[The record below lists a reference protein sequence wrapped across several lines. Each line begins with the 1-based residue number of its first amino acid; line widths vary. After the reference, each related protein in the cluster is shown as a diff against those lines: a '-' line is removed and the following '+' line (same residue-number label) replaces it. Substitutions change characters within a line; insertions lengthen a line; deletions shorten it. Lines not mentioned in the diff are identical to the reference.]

1 MEFGRF
7 LAILRA
13 RAELILATIMLGAMA
28 GVTLWLVLPPRYYA
42 EASAVLEQPAAD
54 STSLAASGSAAI
66 SYFLATQRDVV
77 ASRSVALRV
86 IESLGLEREPDK
98 ARRQLAG
105 ANPLGVA
112 WRQLTRLLSSRSDE
126 KQSLR
131 DWLIERLLKDVSVSS
146 SRDSRLL
153 KVGYSAREPEFAATV
168 ANAFMNAYLD
178 LNVHLKATPARA
190 ENAWL
195 ETELKELR
203 ETLGQAES
211 KLSQFQQ
218 EKGIVATDEAL
229 DLENRQLSDISAQLA
244 AAQSEAAAGEARRKQ
259 LLAFASGHGGANIPG
274 EVIASPVV
282 LQLREDVA
290 QRDARLKDMARQL
303 GPNHPRYKAAEG
315 ELHQL
320 RGQLGSEMRAV
331 AQGLASAGDVSGQ
344 REASMRAA
352 LDKQKSRLLAMKKD
366 REQMAMLARDV
377 DNAQKAYNGA
387 VQRSAQARIESA
399 SSRPNASVVDEAAVP
414 QRPAGP
420 RLLLSVALGGVLGTV
435 IGLGLALLLES
446 LQRLVRS
453 GEDLVTVLGVP
464 TLAVLPPRALGGGA
478 RRRLAGSNVLSLPR
492 P

>member
-13 RAELILATIMLGAMA
+13 RAELIFAAIMLGAMA

-54 STSLAASGSAAI
+54 ATSLAASGSAAI
-66 SYFLATQRDVV
+66 NYFLATQRDVV
-77 ASRSVALRV
+77 VSRSVALRV
-86 IESLGLEREPDK
+86 IESLGLERDPEK

-131 DWLIERLLKDVSVSS
+131 EWLIERLLKDVTVSS

-153 KVGYSAREPEFAATV
+153 KVGYHAREAEFAAAV
-168 ANAFMNAYLD
+168 ANAFMSAYLEV
-178 LNVHLKATPARA
+178 NVNLKATPARA
-190 ENAWL
+190 ETAWL
-195 ETELKELR
+195 ETELKDLR

-229 DLENRQLSDISAQLA
+229 DLENRQLSDLSAQLA
-244 AAQSEAAAGEARRKQ
+244 SAQSEAAAAEARRKQ
-259 LLAFASGHGGANIPG
+259 LLAFASGRGGEVPG
-274 EVIASPVV
+274 DVIASPVV

-320 RGQLGSEMRAV
+320 RGQLSSEMRAV
-331 AQGLASAGDVSGQ
+331 AQGLAHSGDVSGQ

-352 LDKQKSRLLAMKKD
+352 LDKQKARMLAMKKD
-366 REQMAMLARDV
+366 REQLAMLARDV

-414 QRPAGP
+414 ERPASP

-464 TLAVLPPRALGGGA
+464 TLAVLPPRALGSGA
-478 RRRLAGSNVLSLPR
+478 RRQLAGNNVLSLPR

>member
-7 LAILRA
+7 LAVLRA
-13 RAELILATIMLGAMA
+13 RGQLILAAIVLGVLGGA
-28 GVTLWLVLPPRYYA
+28 TLWTVLPPRYYA
-42 EASAVLEQPAAD
+42 EATAVLEQPAAD
-54 STSLAASGSAAI
+54 SASLAASGAAAI
-66 SYFLATQRDVV
+66 NYFLATQRDVV

-86 IESLGLEREPDK
+86 IDSLGLERDPEK
-98 ARRQLAG
+98 ARRELAG

-112 WRQLTRLLSSRSDE
+112 WRQFLRLFQARDGE

-131 DWLIERLLKDVSVSS
+131 EWLIERLLKDVTVTS

-153 KVGYSAREPEFAATV
+153 KVGYSAREAEFAATA
-168 ANAFMNAYLD
+168 ANAFMNAYLE

-190 ENAWL
+190 ETAWL
-195 ETELKELR
+195 EGELKELR
-203 ETLGQAES
+203 ETLAQAEA

-229 DLENRQLSDISAQLA
+229 DLENRQLTDLSAQLA
-244 AAQSEAAAGEARRKQ
+244 SAQSEAAAAEARRKQ
-259 LLAFASGHGGANIPG
+259 LLAFAAGRGGADVPA
-274 EVIASPVV
+274 EVVASPGV
-282 LQLREDVA
+282 LQLRQDIA
-290 QRDARLKDMARQL
+290 QRDAMLKDMARQL

-320 RGQLGSEMRAV
+320 RGQLGAEMRSV
-331 AQGLASAGDVSGQ
+331 AQGLATAGDISGQ

-352 LDKQKSRLLAMKKD
+352 LDKQKAHMLAMKKD
-366 REQMAMLARDV
+366 REQVAMLARDV

-414 QRPAGP
+414 LRPASP
-420 RLLLSVALGGVLGTV
+420 RLLLSVALGGVLGTLL
-435 IGLGLALLLES
+435 GLGLALLLES
-446 LQRLVRS
+446 LQGLVRS
-453 GEDLVTVLGVP
+453 GDDLVVVLGVP
-464 TLAVLPPRALGGGA
+464 TLAVLPPRALRAGGA
-478 RRRLAGSNVLSLPR
+478 RRLAGNVLSLPR